1 MASNA
6 GDKKKEVY
14 KVKAI
19 DMEAQIPYK
28 DASKGNYAGV
38 ELIYEREYQGQKKT
52 ETKNFVGKS
61 LDHPAN
67 GGMKAALGTL
77 SKGDLFTVGMEFDG
91 TYWNWKEVTK
101 GGQVVE
107 HPTAA
112 KQTSSGKPAGNSYP
126 PKKDVVSAD
135 NLSGLSDYELGITCG
150 MALNNSVAILGQ
162 GAKLGEVEDLA
173 YKFVKLAINFKDN
186 VRAGVFSRDQVK
198 PEVATA
204 KPQSKQ
210 PEAQPEPAGP
220 DVGDGFDDDIPF

>member
-1 MASNA
+1 MAANA

-19 DMEAQIPYK
+19 DMDAQIPYK

-67 GGMKAALGTL
+67 GAMKAALGSL
-77 SKGDLFTVGMEFDG
+77 GKGDLFTVGMEFDG

-107 HPTAA
+107 HPAA
-112 KQTSSGKPAGNSYP
+112 ASRPATSGKPAGNSYP

-150 MALNNSVAILGQ
+150 MALNNSVAILGK
-162 GAKLGEVEDLA
+162 GAKLEEVEDLA
-173 YKFVKLAINFKDN
+173 YKFVKLAINFKEN

-204 KPQSKQ
+204 KSQKAVDMREDVP
-210 PEAQPEPAGP
+210 PAT
-220 DVGDGFDDDIPF
+220 DWEDDIPFS